1 MGIKERR
8 EREEQARLLAILGA
22 AESVFA
28 SKGYYET
35 RMDDIAHKAELAKG
49 TIYYYFK
56 SKEEIYLHLLE
67 TESDKVYQ
75 SISARIRDKAGFMD
89 ILKEVVDFSVE
100 YFEAN
105 LSFLKIFL
113 PCMCGLVQ
121 FGDADLL
128 RRGTQSLDRHADL
141 IRDSLQKALD
151 KEHLPYSLD
160 SLLKFLKTLQ
170 LGLFLRLLEGNP
182 REARETADVF
192 LQIISKTME
201 KRA

>member
-8 EREEQARLLAILGA
+8 GREEQARLLAILGA

-35 RMDDIAHKAELAKG
+35 RMDDIANKAELAKG

-75 SISARIRDKAGFMD
+75 SISARIRDKAGFLD

-105 LSFLKIFL
+105 LAFLKIFL

-121 FGDADLL
+121 FGDAALL
-128 RRGTQSLDRHADL
+128 RRGTQGLDRHGEF
-141 IRDSLQKALD
+141 IRESLQKALD
-151 KEHLPYSLD
+151 KERLPFSLD
-160 SLLKFLKTLQ
+160 SLLQFLKTMQ
-170 LGLFLRLLEGNP
+170 LGLFIRLLEGNP
-182 REARETADVF
+182 REARETADFFV
-192 LQIISKTME
+192 QIISKTME
-201 KRA
+201 KHP

>member
-8 EREEQARLLAILGA
+8 GREEQARLLAILGA

-67 TESDKVYQ
+67 TESDKVFQ
-75 SISARIRDKAGFMD
+75 SISARIRDKAEFLD

-121 FGDADLL
+121 FGDAGLL
-128 RRGTQSLDRHADL
+128 RRGTRSLDRHGEF
-141 IRDSLQKALD
+141 IRESLQKALD
-151 KEHLPYSLD
+151 KERLPFSLD
-160 SLLKFLKTLQ
+160 SLLQFFKTLQ
-170 LGLFLRLLEGNP
+170 LGLFIRLLEGNP
-182 REARETADVF
+182 REARETADF
-192 LQIISKTME
+192 FIEIISKTME
-201 KRA
+201 KHA

>member
-8 EREEQARLLAILGA
+8 GREEQARLLAILGA

-56 SKEEIYLHLLE
+56 SKEEIYLHLLK

-75 SISARIRDKAGFMD
+75 GISARIRDKAGFLD
-89 ILKEVVDFSVE
+89 ILREVIDFSVE

-121 FGDADLL
+121 FGDANLL
-128 RRGTQSLDRHADL
+128 GRGTQSLDRHGEF
-141 IRDSLQKALD
+141 IRESLQKALD
-151 KEHLPYSLD
+151 KERLPFSLD
-160 SLLKFLKTLQ
+160 SLLQFLKTLQ
-170 LGLFLRLLEGNP
+170 LGLFLRLLEGKP
-182 REARETADVF
+182 REARETADF
-192 LQIISKTME
+192 FIEIISKTME
-201 KRA
+201 KHT

>member
-8 EREEQARLLAILGA
+8 GREEQARLLAILGA

-67 TESDKVYQ
+67 SESDKVFQ
-75 SISARIRDKAGFMD
+75 SISARIKDKVKFLD
-89 ILKEVVDFSVE
+89 ILKEVIDFSVE
-100 YFEAN
+100 YFESN
-105 LSFLKIFL
+105 LTFLKIFL

-121 FGDADLL
+121 FGDAGLL
-128 RRGTQSLDRHADL
+128 RRGTQSLDRHGEL

-151 KEHLPYSLD
+151 TERLPFSLD
-160 SLLKFLKTLQ
+160 AMLQFLKTLQ

-182 REARETADVF
+182 RDARETADF
-192 LQIISKTME
+192 FIDIISKTME
-201 KRA
+201 KHA

>member
-8 EREEQARLLAILGA
+8 GREEQARLLAILGA

-35 RMDDIAHKAELAKG
+35 RMDDIANKAELAKG

-75 SISARIRDKAGFMD
+75 SISARIRDKAGFLD

-100 YFEAN
+100 
-105 LSFLKIFL
+105 
-113 PCMCGLVQ
+113 
-121 FGDADLL
+121 
-128 RRGTQSLDRHADL
+128 
-141 IRDSLQKALD
+141 
-151 KEHLPYSLD
+151 
-160 SLLKFLKTLQ
+160 
-170 LGLFLRLLEGNP
+170 
-182 REARETADVF
+182 
-192 LQIISKTME
+192 
-201 KRA
+201 